1 MSKKFPALQSAL
13 INSIKSGLEG
23 AGKFSAQAG
32 GKKFLLQGGES
43 IIDL

>member
-1 MSKKFPALQSAL
+1 MSKIPTLQ
-13 INSIKSGLEG
+13 IVFVNSIKRGPEG
-23 AGKFSAQAG
+23 AGKFSARAG